1 MKKSIGRD
9 KTKTAVFI
17 SGEGS
22 NLKNLIKFSY
32 KRNSPISI
40 KLVISNKRNANGL
53 KYANQKKIEKKI
65 ISFIEKK

>member
-1 MKKSIGRD
+1 MKKSIGLD

-17 SGEGS
+17 SGRGS

-53 KYANQKKIEKKI
+53 KYASQKKNRKKNN
-65 ISFIEKK
+65 